1 MKIQVKILIYTV
13 MVISLIACSFVG
25 VRRIQTEESYKEV
38 EVAIR
43 YSDVLRIATE
53 TDRSLEEVLS
63 RFKELGVT
71 TLFVRENTVASP
83 VEADLYTY
91 RGLGKVS
98 LLEGYILKFYYP
110 EVEGVKPE
118 SRYMVTEDKAVAENI
133 YESYATKGIELEYL
147 EQDGVYFI
155 SIGEFANELTNIG
168 VGFDEE
174 SLNLAAS
181 LGYTISPQLKSW
193 TNITPESIDYVVKEI
208 ERINGVDT
216 IYFADTDIPGTGEG
230 NEGLAMQQLIQ
241 NHQLGFI
248 EFTSNKQKGFN
259 TLAKRT
265 SEQGT
270 HYKVIRLHTLGDTQL
285 TTFTVPQLME
295 RYELALRERNIR
307 AFLFKMPT
315 TLVIEDDIDYLQE
328 AISNF
333 VNYATSNGYTLT
345 GTVEDYNLPPIPV
358 FVAILAGLAA
368 IMIFILLLAELN
380 MVKVGYVLGIIGI
393 IGYIGLLKLNVVIAS
408 QLMALFGSIMFPTYA
423 MVKGLKETPRNMKET
438 ILSFLKICAI
448 SFGGVLTTIGTLSRT
463 NFALGLD
470 VFAGVK
476 VATVVPIVLVLLILI
491 FQKHRW
497 DFNYYKG
504 ILDRKI
510 SYGALLLI
518 ALLGGVLA
526 IYITRT
532 GNSGTASELELQFRQ
547 FLDNILGVRPRTKE
561 FLIAYPIL
569 ICLLYYGYKEAY
581 IPFVILAVIGPVSLV
596 NTYAHIHTP
605 ILISLLRSA
614 YGIILGIIVGLILI
628 GVLKLLS
635 RMMKKWQIQIK

>member
-1 MKIQVKILIYTV
+1 MKRQVKILIYTI

-25 VRRIQTEESYKEV
+25 VRRIQTEESYKGV

-53 TDRSLEEVLS
+53 TDRPLEEVLL

-91 RGLGKVS
+91 RGLGKIS

-110 EVEGVKPE
+110 DVEGVKPE
-118 SRYMVTEDKAVAENI
+118 SRYIVTEDKVVAEKI

-147 EQDGVYFI
+147 EQNGVYFI
-155 SIGEFANELTNIG
+155 SIGEFANELTNTG
-168 VGFDEE
+168 VGFDVD

-193 TNITPESIDYVVKEI
+193 SNITPESIDYVVQEI
-208 ERINGVDT
+208 ESINGVDT
-216 IYFADTDIPGTGEG
+216 IYFADTDVPGTE
-230 NEGLAMQQLIQ
+230 NQAMQQLIQ
-241 NHQLGFI
+241 DHQLGFI
-248 EFTSNKQKGFN
+248 EFTSNKQKGFD
-259 TLAKRT
+259 TLAKKT
-265 SEQGT
+265 SEEGK
-270 HYKVIRLHTLGDTQL
+270 HYKVIRLHTIGDTQIS
-285 TTFTVPQLME
+285 TFTVPQLME

-315 TLVIEDDIDYLQE
+315 TVKIEEDIDYLQDS
-328 AISNF
+328 ISAF
-333 VNYATSNGYTLT
+333 VKYTTSKGYTLT

-368 IMIFILLLAELN
+368 IMIFILLLAELG
-380 MVKVGYVLGIIGI
+380 MVKAGYILGIIGI
-393 IGYIGLLKLNVVIAS
+393 VGYIGLLKLNVVIAS

-423 MVKGLKETPRNMKET
+423 MVKGLEETPRNMKET
-438 ILSFLKICAI
+438 ILSFLKIGAI
-448 SFGGVLTTIGTLSRT
+448 SFGGVLTIIGTLSRT
-463 NFALGLD
+463 NFALGIN

-476 VATVVPIVLVLLILI
+476 VATVVPIALVLLILI
-491 FQKHRW
+491 FKKHQW
-497 DFNYYKG
+497 DFKYYKG

-510 SYGALLLI
+510 SYGALILI

-532 GNSGTASELELQFRQ
+532 GNSGTASDLELQFRQ
-547 FLDNILGVRPRTKE
+547 LLDNILGVRPRTKE

-569 ICLLYYGYKEAY
+569 MCLLYYGYKEAY
-581 IPFVILAVIGPVSLV
+581 IPFVILATIGPVSLV

-628 GVLKLLS
+628 GGLKLLS
-635 RMMKKWQIQIK
+635 RMMKKWQIQTK

>member
-1 MKIQVKILIYTV
+1 MEEMMKKQVKSLIYTV

-25 VRRIQTEESYKEV
+25 FKRIQTEESYKGV

-53 TDRSLEEVLS
+53 TDRPLEEVLA
-63 RFKELGVT
+63 RFKELGAT
-71 TLFVRENTVASP
+71 TLFARENTVASP
-83 VEADLYTY
+83 VETDLYTY
-91 RGLGKVS
+91 RGLGKIN

-110 EVEGVKPE
+110 DVEGVKPE
-118 SRYMVTEDKAVAENI
+118 VRYMVTEDKSIAENI

-155 SIGEFANELTNIG
+155 SIGEFANELTNTG
-168 VGFDEE
+168 VGFDMQ

-181 LGYTISPQLKSW
+181 LGYIISPQIKSW
-193 TNITPESIDYVVKEI
+193 TNMTQESIDYVVKEI
-208 ERINGVDT
+208 EQINGVDT
-216 IYFADTDIPGTGEG
+216 IYFADTDIPGADSE
-230 NEGLAMQQLIQ
+230 EMQQLIE

-259 TLAKRT
+259 LLAKKT
-265 SEQGT
+265 SEQGK
-270 HYKVIRLHTLGDTQL
+270 HYKVVRLHTLGDAQL

-307 AFLFKMPT
+307 AFLFKMPAT
-315 TLVIEDDIDYLQE
+315 VNIEEDIAYLQDS
-328 AISNF
+328 ITSF
-333 VNYATSNGYTLT
+333 VNYATSKGYHVT
-345 GTVEDYNLPPIPV
+345 GTVEDYNLPVIPS
-358 FVAILAGLAA
+358 FIAILAGLGA

-380 MVKVGYVLGIIGI
+380 MVKLGYGLGIVGI
-393 IGYIGLLKLNVVIAS
+393 IGYIGLLKLNTTLGS
-408 QLMALFGSIMFPTYA
+408 QLMALFGAVMFPTYA
-423 MVKGLKETPRNMKET
+423 LVKGFKEAPRDIKGT
-438 ILSFLKICAI
+438 ILSFLKIAAI
-448 SFGGVLTTIGTLSRT
+448 SFGGVLTIIGTLSRT

-476 VATVVPIVLVLLILI
+476 VATVMPIALVVAILI
-491 FQKHRW
+491 FKKHQW
-497 DFNYYKG
+497 DLGYYKS

-510 SYGALLLI
+510 SYGALILI

-526 IYITRT
+526 IYVTRT
-532 GNSGTASELELQFRQ
+532 GNSGTASALELQFRQ
-547 FLDNILGVRPRTKE
+547 FLDNVLGVRPRTKE

-614 YGIILGIIVGLILI
+614 YGIVLGIIIGLILI
-628 GVLKLLS
+628 GALKLLG
-635 RMMKKWQIQIK
+635 RMMKKWQIQTK